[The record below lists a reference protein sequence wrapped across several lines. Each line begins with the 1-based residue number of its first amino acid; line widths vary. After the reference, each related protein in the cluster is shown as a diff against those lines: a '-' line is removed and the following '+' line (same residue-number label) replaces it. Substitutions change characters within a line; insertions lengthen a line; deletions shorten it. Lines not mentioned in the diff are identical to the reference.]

1 MKEPYESPN
10 DLYHDLL
17 LNADEGG
24 NNKLNKFQENT
35 TSQAVKEK
43 LINRVTPLE
52 IDTISNNWVWP
63 LPKLKDY
70 EQLSDLAN
78 EDRVIKMKQ
87 CQRYNNNYLS
97 FENISGLVDNDS
109 ARRELVNAEW
119 KAAKR
124 ANYSLELRRI
134 YSHSATQFPRWKR
147 SQQQQQS
154 SS

>member
-1 MKEPYESPN
+1 MKELYESSN

-43 LINRVTPLE
+43 LINCVTPLE
-52 IDTISNNWVWP
+52 IDTISNDWVWP

-70 EQLSDLAN
+70 EQFSDLA
-78 EDRVIKMKQ
+78 EDRVKIKQ
-87 CQRYNNNYLS
+87 CQRYNNYLS
-97 FENISGLVDNDS
+97 LENISGLVDNDS

-119 KAAKR
+119 KAANEPIICS
-124 ANYSLELRRI
+124 NYGEFPFGHTISPLEL
-134 YSHSATQFPRWKR
+134 
-147 SQQQQQS
+147 
-154 SS
+154 